1 MKTLHEKYI
10 NDALSI
16 ERKEISAIPKIVGWE
31 SPANIALIKYW
42 GKKEGQIP
50 MNPSLSMTLSHA
62 HTRTIIHYRK
72 ASAKNGTIH
81 FKFNAREDHPFSE
94 RVNTYLENLKTYL
107 PFLNDLDLYIE
118 SINNFPHSAG
128 LASSASGMSAL
139 ALSVVSI
146 EQKLRETPLPEKDF
160 FQKASFMA
168 RLGSGSAS
176 RSLYGDYVA
185 WGEEEDGSVEYSS
198 PLPGK
203 IHETF
208 FHMHDS
214 IFIVESGNKALSS
227 SKGHERMKDHPY
239 KDARIQQAI
248 ENFGAMKETLEN
260 GNFNRFAEITEE
272 EAMSLH
278 GLMLSSKRGFFLLN
292 DTTLAII
299 NKIRE
304 YREKEK
310 QPVAF
315 TLDAGPNVHILY
327 PSAAKGYVRQF
338 IDKELIPLSPGSQ
351 IIHDFTGKGP
361 VKLH

>member
-1 MKTLHEKYI
+1 MKSMHEKYI

-16 ERKEISAIPKIVGWE
+16 ERKEISSIPKIVGWE
-31 SPANIALIKYW
+31 SPVNIALIKYW

-50 MNPSLSMTLSHA
+50 LNPSLSMTLSHA
-62 HTRTIIHYRK
+62 HTRTIIHYRR
-72 ASAKNGTIH
+72 AAAKNGTIH
-81 FKFNAREDHPFSE
+81 FKFNAQSDHPFSKH
-94 RVNTYLENLKTYL
+94 VNTYLEKIKTYL

-128 LASSASGMSAL
+128 IASSASGMSAL

-146 EQKLRETPLPEKDF
+146 EQKLRETDLSDEIF
-160 FQKASFMA
+160 FQKASYMA

-176 RSLYGDYVA
+176 RSLYGGYVVWGDEDKGSADYA
-185 WGEEEDGSVEYSS
+185 Y

-203 IHETF
+203 IHESF
-208 FHMHDS
+208 IHMHNS
-214 IFIVESGNKALSS
+214 IFIVDSSSKVVSS
-227 SKGHERMKDHPY
+227 SKGHERMQDHPY
-239 KDARIQQAI
+239 KEARIQQANK
-248 ENFGAMKETLEN
+248 NFRSITEALED
-260 GNFNRFAEITEE
+260 GNFERFAEITEE

-278 GLMLSSKRGFFLLN
+278 GLMLSSKKGYMLLN

-304 YREKEK
+304 YRKKEK
-310 QPVAF
+310 QPVTF

-327 PSAAKGYVRQF
+327 PSSAKGYVRQF